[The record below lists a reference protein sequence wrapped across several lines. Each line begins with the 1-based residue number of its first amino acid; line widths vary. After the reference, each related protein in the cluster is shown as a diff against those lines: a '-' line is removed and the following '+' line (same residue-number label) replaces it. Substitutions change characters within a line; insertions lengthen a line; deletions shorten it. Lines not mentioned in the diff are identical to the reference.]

1 MAKENCKCDECGKS
15 FTNSGSLKEHKAAI
29 HEKVKFDCSICGWKT
44 SWKTHLRKHHAA
56 KHQVALPKERQCE
69 KCKKYIANRGFNVHY
84 RACKGKN
91 SKGKKDKNDETG
103 VFEAEMQAENQQD
116 LEKKNQNDKVGAEMQ
131 TENQPDLQRGI
142 NGIKKESS
150 DRSEISIENV
160 YSINGKNQAKKS
172 AENSQEYV
180 IDLTDDDESK
190 VKEEPKED
198 DSKTLIR
205 DKLFLC
211 PNCDCK
217 ARSEKIIRDH
227 LDFFH
232 KFSHQKQSEKNL
244 KIESV

>member
-1 MAKENCKCDECGKS
+1 MAE
-15 FTNSGSLKEHKAAI
+15 
-29 HEKVKFDCSICGWKT
+29 
-44 SWKTHLRKHHAA
+44 
-56 KHQVALPKERQCE
+56 KHQVVLPKERQCE
-69 KCKKYIANRGFNVHY
+69 KCKKTFHNRGFKCHNIT
-84 RACKGKN
+84 CKGKN
-91 SKGKKDKNDETG
+91 SNEKKDQNDQTG
-103 VFEAEMQAENQQD
+103 VFEAEMQAEDQQD
-116 LEKKNQNDKVGAEMQ
+116 LEKKNQNDKVGVVEAEMQ

-160 YSINGKNQAKKS
+160 FSINGKNQAKKS

-190 VKEEPKED
+190 VKEEPNED
-198 DSKTLIR
+198 DSKSLIR

-232 KFSHQKQSEKNL
+232 KFSHEKQKEKNL

>member
-1 MAKENCKCDECGKS
+1 MAKKNCTCDECGKS
-15 FTNSGSLKEHKAAI
+15 FNDLRYLKEHKAAI
-29 HEKVKFDCSICGWKT
+29 HEKVKFICSICGWKT
-44 SWKTHLRKHHAA
+44 SWKTHLRKHWAG

-69 KCKKYIANRGFNVHY
+69 KCKKSFANCGFNVHNIT
-84 RACKGKN
+84 CKGKN
-91 SKGKKDKNDETG
+91 SKENKDQNDETG
-103 VFEAEMQAENQQD
+103 VFEAEMQAEDQQD

-150 DRSEISIENV
+150 DRSEIAIENV
-160 YSINGKNQAKKS
+160 YSINGKNQAK
-172 AENSQEYV
+172 NSQEFV

-198 DSKTLIR
+198 DSKSLIR